1 MRLTCPNCGAQ
12 YEVPDEVIP
21 EDGRDV
27 QCSNCG
33 DTWFQQHPHH
43 APLDAQEEDAPAPA
57 PSKDGTPETA
67 TATKPPADLPG
78 TDMAETPA
86 PRTDENRPSARTAG
100 PSVAPDR
107 RSVDPAVADILRQ
120 EAEREKAVRTAEAT
134 GGLETQPELGLSQR
148 PGGSDDRSRHAQARM
163 DRPHG
168 TTTRPI
174 GPTADDADDYA
185 DIDPASRRN
194 LLPDIEEINSSL
206 SSHQKTSHQEK
217 EAPEQVAIPEYTSEP
232 VRRSGFGRGF
242 RLAILIFILA
252 TLIYLLSPL
261 IAGQFPAAEGP
272 LAQYVATVDNL
283 RLWLDS
289 HVSAAI
295 GWFSKMSAPA
305 TGN

>member
-43 APLDAQEEDAPAPA
+43 ASLDRQPDDTHSPAP
-57 PSKDGTPETA
+57 PENHTPEPEPGTEP
-67 TATKPPADLPG
+67 PPAAPG
-78 TDMAETPA
+78 AGATSS
-86 PRTDENRPSARTAG
+86 SARSTGTAA
-100 PSVAPDR
+100 APDR
-107 RSVDPAVADILRQ
+107 RTVDPTVADILRQ
-120 EAEREKAVRTAEAT
+120 EAEREKAARSAETA
-134 GGLETQPELGLSQR
+134 GGLETQPELGLSGQSSGTDER
-148 PGGSDDRSRHAQARM
+148 NRQARARM
-163 DRPHG
+163 DRLRG
-168 TTTRPI
+168 T
-174 GPTADDADDYA
+174 PTQPNSPATDVDGEHA

-194 LLPDIEEINSSL
+194 LLPDIEDINSSL
-206 SSHQKTSHQEK
+206 TPNHKA
-217 EAPEQVAIPEYTSEP
+217 EAPEQSIIPEVTPEP
-232 VRRSGFGRGF
+232 VRRGGFGRGF
-242 RLAILIFILA
+242 RLAVLIFILA

-261 IAGQFPAAEGP
+261 IAGQFPAAEEP

-283 RLWLDS
+283 RNWLDS
-289 HVSAAI
+289 QVNAAI